1 MAGSRQGRVQ
11 GSAEILADPALL
23 HRSQIGVGDDHETR
37 WHGQPRPGEL
47 AEIRPLTTGHRGVVS
62 ADSIEIDH
70 VAGHVISLRSCV
82 PTIAPTRVRAQSP
95 KTCRAPPKSCLG
107 QVAAALG
114 VDVTTGLTASE
125 AADRL
130 STAGPN
136 DLPQEPPRSLL
147 RSVFAQLR
155 ETMIVVLLVAAVL
168 TAATGDLADC
178 VVILLVII
186 VNTTVGVVQERRA
199 VGAVAALRTL
209 STPQSTVRR
218 DGAAYRIPTTELVA
232 GDVLQVAGG
241 DIVGADA
248 RLLTG
253 HELQVDEALLTG
265 ESKPVERDPDG
276 DCPAAA
282 PAADRTTMV
291 HAGTLVVHG
300 SGTAVVV
307 ATGVATELGHI
318 ATLLHE
324 HSAPDTPL
332 QCRLAAL
339 GRRLSAAAAADCVAV
354 VLLGLLRGQ
363 PWELRWWRGSAS
375 PSLRSPSRYR
385 LSSRSP
391 WLGAPSGWPR
401 AARSFDPFPQWK
413 HSARSP
419 CSPLTRPGP

>member
-1 MAGSRQGRVQ
+1 
-11 GSAEILADPALL
+11 
-23 HRSQIGVGDDHETR
+23 
-37 WHGQPRPGEL
+37 
-47 AEIRPLTTGHRGVVS
+47 
-62 ADSIEIDH
+62 
-70 VAGHVISLRSCV
+70 
-82 PTIAPTRVRAQSP
+82 
-95 KTCRAPPKSCLG
+95 
-107 QVAAALG
+107 
-114 VDVTTGLTASE
+114 
-125 AADRL
+125 
-130 STAGPN
+130 
-136 DLPQEPPRSLL
+136 
-147 RSVFAQLR
+147 
-155 ETMIVVLLVAAVL
+155 MIVVLLVAAVL

>member
-1 MAGSRQGRVQ
+1 
-11 GSAEILADPALL
+11 
-23 HRSQIGVGDDHETR
+23 
-37 WHGQPRPGEL
+37 
-47 AEIRPLTTGHRGVVS
+47 
-62 ADSIEIDH
+62 
-70 VAGHVISLRSCV
+70 
-82 PTIAPTRVRAQSP
+82 
-95 KTCRAPPKSCLG
+95 
-107 QVAAALG
+107 
-114 VDVTTGLTASE
+114 
-125 AADRL
+125 
-130 STAGPN
+130 
-136 DLPQEPPRSLL
+136 
-147 RSVFAQLR
+147 VFAQLR

-339 GRRLSAAAAADCVAV
+339 GRRLFGCGRCGLRRRRPTGAAARAAVGAHGGGGDQPRRRCDPRVATGCRRAR
-354 VLLGLLRGQ
+354 LGWGHPADGRA
-363 PWELRWWRGSAS
+363 RRD
-375 PSLRSPSRYR
+375 RSIPSRSGSTR
-385 LSSRSP
+385 L
-391 WLGAPSGWPR
+391 GHR
-401 AARSFDPFPQWK
+401 AR
-413 HSARSP
+413 R
-419 CSPLTRPGP
+419 